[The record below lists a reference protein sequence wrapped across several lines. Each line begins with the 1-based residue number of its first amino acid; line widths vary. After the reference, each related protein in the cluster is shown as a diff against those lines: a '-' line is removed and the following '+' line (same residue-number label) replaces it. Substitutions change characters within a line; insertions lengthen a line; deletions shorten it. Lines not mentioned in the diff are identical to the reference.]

1 MSPARK
7 VSSKLVGREYER
19 YPPVAST
26 GSLGWFSRH
35 EAGPFMRGKL
45 GELRV
50 RTESEA
56 IVQVEE
62 AGPESH
68 CCPVEDLLLLAVR
81 ITMGCCV
88 TVRLQ

>member
-1 MSPARK
+1 
-7 VSSKLVGREYER
+7 
-19 YPPVAST
+19 
-26 GSLGWFSRH
+26 
-35 EAGPFMRGKL
+35 MRGKL